1 MSGGPTWYSWFT
13 FPLFAPLSG
22 GVNQDISTGLYQ
34 GVPEIEIAIIKEVG
48 SFGQQLGII
57 SEAVKELAEKVGAMP
72 PERDAQERAS
82 PDDAFRDPTPLEKLD
97 DLIRGVNRVK
107 DAYKEAVERDA
118 ERSLKRL
125 NRVDPEASTR
135 LTERFR

>member
-13 FPLFAPLSG
+13 FPFFAPLSG
-22 GVNQDISTGLYQ
+22 GVNQNISTSLYQ

-48 SFGQQLGII
+48 SFGLQLGII
-57 SEAVKELAEKVGAMP
+57 SEVVKELAEKVGAMP
-72 PERDAQERAS
+72 PERSAQDRAKLNDAS
-82 PDDAFRDPTPLEKLD
+82 RDPTPLEKLD
-97 DLIRGVNRVK
+97 DLIRDVNRVK
-107 DAYKEAVERDA
+107 EAYKEAVERDA

-125 NRVDPEASTR
+125 NRVDPQASTK

>member
-13 FPLFAPLSG
+13 FPFFAPLSG

-48 SFGQQLGII
+48 NFGLQLGII

-72 PERDAQERAS
+72 PERSPQDRAELDEAS
-82 PDDAFRDPTPLEKLD
+82 RGPTPLEKLD
-97 DLIRGVNRVK
+97 DLIRDVNRVK
-107 DAYKEAVERDA
+107 EAYKEAVERDA

-125 NRVDPEASTR
+125 NRVDPQASTK

>member
-13 FPLFAPLSG
+13 FPFFAPLSG

-48 SFGQQLGII
+48 SFGLQLGII

-72 PERDAQERAS
+72 PERSLRTGRS
-82 PDDAFRDPTPLEKLD
+82 WTRPPG
-97 DLIRGVNRVK
+97 IRPRWK
-107 DAYKEAVERDA
+107 
-118 ERSLKRL
+118 S
-125 NRVDPEASTR
+125 ST
-135 LTERFR
+135 T

>member
-22 GVNQDISTGLYQ
+22 AVNQDISAGTYQ
-34 GVPEIEIAIIKEVG
+34 GIPEIEIAIIKEVG

-72 PERDAQERAS
+72 SAS
-82 PDDAFRDPTPLEKLD
+82 QSHELAATTAEGAEMTPLQKLG
-97 DLIRGVNRVK
+97 DLVKRVDEVK
-107 DAYKEAVERDA
+107 KAHAAAVLRDA
-118 ERSLKRL
+118 EMALARAQRI
-125 NRVDPEASTR
+125 DPEAANR
-135 LTERFR
+135 LAAQLR

>member
-13 FPLFAPLSG
+13 FPFFAPLSG
-22 GVNQDISTGLYQ
+22 GVNQDISSSLYQ

-72 PERDAQERAS
+72 PERSAQDRAKLDGAS
-82 PDDAFRDPTPLEKLD
+82 RNPTPLEKLD
-97 DLIRGVNRVK
+97 DLIRDVNRVK
-107 DAYKEAVERDA
+107 AAYKDAVERDA

-125 NRVDPEASTR
+125 NRVDPEASTK